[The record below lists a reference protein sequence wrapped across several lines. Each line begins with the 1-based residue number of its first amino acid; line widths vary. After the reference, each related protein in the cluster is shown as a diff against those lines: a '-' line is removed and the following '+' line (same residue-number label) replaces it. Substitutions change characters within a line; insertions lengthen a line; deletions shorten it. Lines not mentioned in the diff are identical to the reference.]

1 MIRPSL
7 LSLYCAFAAFAAVAI
22 SAAAVADQQQQ
33 SPAVLLLLG
42 AVLLLAIVDSQMALF
57 GDRGEHA
64 AARHAAA
71 DRGAPFISLLLGA
84 WLLFMPVA
92 NVAYCGITDRGVVL
106 LNALATVLAALGAW
120 HVCTAR
126 RYMHDGRFPEQWK

>member
-22 SAAAVADQQQQ
+22 SAAAADQQQQ
-33 SPAVLLLLG
+33 TPAVLLLLG

-64 AARHAAA
+64 AVRHAAA
-71 DRGAPFISLLLGA
+71 DRGAPFIGLLIGA

-92 NVAYCGITDRGVVL
+92 NAAYCGIDAPGVVL